1 MSTSSANV
9 NVAVTGAV
17 YGTANGDAPTPPTTA
32 ISTLD
37 VLFADL
43 GYISDN
49 GITEAY
55 NDTTTEIKAWQGGT
69 IVRTVIS
76 ASKATIKFMMIE
88 NKREAAELFHKGSVV
103 VSDGSTGYRMD
114 VMVPSPDRRKFV
126 LDIIDGND
134 HLRIYIAD
142 GEVSNRSDITYK
154 SDTQIGYE
162 VEITMYPVAGVVC
175 TKFSD
180 KASWAPAA

>member
-1 MSTSSANV
+1 MSTNASNV

-17 YGTANGDAPTPPTTA
+17 YATANGDVADAPDTA

-43 GYISDN
+43 GYVSDD

-55 NDTTTEIKAWQGGT
+55 NDDTTEIKAWQGGT
-69 IVRTVIS
+69 VVRTIIS
-76 ASKATIKFMMIE
+76 GSKATLKFMLIE
-88 NKREAAELFHKGSVV
+88 NKREVVELYHKGSVV
-103 VSDGSTGYRMD
+103 VSDGSTGFKID
-114 VMVPSPDRRKFV
+114 VMVPTPDRRSFV
-126 LDIIDGND
+126 LDVIDGND
-134 HLRIYIAD
+134 HERIYIPD
-142 GEVSNRSDITYK
+142 GEVSSRSDITYK

-162 VEITMYPVAGVVC
+162 VEITMYPNNGVVC
-175 TKFSD
+175 TKFCD